1 MVAPGRRGPWPA
13 VRAAV
18 RRELERTSLRKLAK
32 KIGVNSTTLHG
43 FVTLGSTPQARNADK
58 LLAWYNALTP
68 DRRGA
73 PPARARVVSAMLL
86 EGLADEERGPVLATV
101 ATAIQDAH
109 ARRGTTPPEWVA
121 WLREHGE
128 PPPDEAD
135 GGDGDEQ
142 DVDADE

>member
-1 MVAPGRRGPWPA
+1 MVASGRRGPWPA

-58 LLAWYNALTP
+58 LLAWYNALAP
-68 DRRGA
+68 ARRGG
-73 PPARARVVSAMLL
+73 PPARARIVSAMLV
-86 EGLADEERGPVLATV
+86 EGLPDAERGPVLAAV
-101 ATAIQDAH
+101 ASAVWDAH

-128 PPPDEAD
+128 PPPDEED
-135 GGDGDEQ
+135 GDGEDGR
-142 DVDADE
+142 ADE

>member
-18 RRELERTSLRKLAK
+18 RRELERASLRKLAR

-43 FVTLGSTPQARNADK
+43 FVTLGSVPQARNADK
-58 LLAWYNALTP
+58 LLAWFNALAP
-68 DRRGA
+68 ERRGG
-73 PPARARVVSAMLL
+73 PPARARVVSAILL

-101 ATAIQDAH
+101 TTALWDAH
-109 ARRGTTPPEWVA
+109 ARGGTTPPEWVA

-128 PPPDEAD
+128 PPDEEDD
-135 GGDGDEQ
+135 GSE
-142 DVDADE
+142 DVDGQAGE